1 MTLSDIK
8 FALKIGRNVFWKND
22 NYKVIKDSVGQY
34 FIISNYNGNCVGL
47 TNKQGQLIEKPESF
61 YYD

>member
-8 FALKIGRNVFWKND
+8 FALKIGRKVFWKND

-34 FIISNYNGNCVGL
+34 LIISQCNGYCVGL
-47 TNKQGQLIEKPESF
+47 TDAKGQLIDQPETF

>member
-8 FALKIGRNVFWKND
+8 FALKINRNVFWKNN

-34 FIISNYNGNCVGL
+34 FIISRCNGDCVGL
-47 TNKQGQLIEKPESF
+47 TTKQGQLIEKPESF

>member
-1 MTLSDIK
+1 MTLSDIE
-8 FALKIGRNVFWKND
+8 FALQIGRNVFWKND
-22 NYKVIKDSVGQY
+22 NYKVLKDSVGQS
-34 FIISNYNGNCVGL
+34 FIVSRCNGDCVGL

>member
-22 NYKVIKDSVGQY
+22 NYKVTKDSVGQY
-34 FIISNYNGNCVGL
+34 FIMSRCNGDCVGL